1 VEQVAVALE
10 MVPLL
15 GRIRRSLRLAGVRRS
30 APRGPGGQ
38 VTARERQVLDLVAAG
53 LTNAQIAVRLGIGR
67 PTVARLVSNAAARLG
82 TTSRA
87 QTAARAIDLA

>member
-1 VEQVAVALE
+1 
-10 MVPLL
+10 
-15 GRIRRSLRLAGVRRS
+15 
-30 APRGPGGQ
+30 
-38 VTARERQVLDLVAAG
+38 VLDLVAAG